1 MNRRS
6 SLLLFFVLCVL
17 SNPLMA
23 DADFTLQSVNPLKP
37 APLQEPLHLGVGVR
51 LQTLRSVA
59 ETNGVTFNVESASDI
74 LGNPTGGMSTGA
86 TYSGLLVMSA
96 LVDLQKA
103 MGWEGA
109 SIKTTWLWLYGNNLS
124 AQYLGNSLAASSIAG
139 VPAFRCYEMWFQQN
153 FLGNAFSLRAGL
165 LGLDTEFIISDT
177 ATFFVNAAFGIAPL
191 FAMNIPN
198 GGPQCPMATP
208 GVRLA
213 LQPLPWLTLRS
224 AISQANPFQQQANQ
238 YNFNWNFGPA
248 GGLLSLNELQAAW
261 NKAPSDRAL
270 PGTAKAGFWIE
281 SGAAAQ
287 ESSLDQFAFA
297 PPNASAYN
305 SGFYGIIDQELYRP
319 SDKISPGTV
328 ADSKASANRDR
339 NYVQTQGVSP
349 NASFVQGLSSF
360 FRVGFSPQADAP
372 VSLYSDAGLVYTGL
386 IPTRYKDRLGLAF
399 GYAKVG
405 PQQVQ
410 NASETGYRATFE
422 AVGEV
427 SYAFRFHS
435 VSIQPDLQYIIHPGG
450 TRQYANALVV
460 GVRVVVVF

>member
-1 MNRRS
+1 MNRRCP
-6 SLLLFFVLCVL
+6 LLLFFVLCVL
-17 SNPLMA
+17 SKPLMA
-23 DADFTLQSVNPLKP
+23 DDDFTFQRVNPLKP
-37 APLQEPLHLGVGVR
+37 APLQEPLGVGVR
-51 LQTLRSVA
+51 LQSLRSAA

-86 TYSGLLVMSA
+86 TYSGIFVMSA
-96 LVDLQKA
+96 LADLQKA

-124 AQYLGNSLAASSIAG
+124 SQYIGNSLAASSIAG
-139 VPAFRCYEMWFQQN
+139 VPAFRCYEMWFQQTL
-153 FLGNAFSLRAGL
+153 LGNAFSLRAGV

-213 LQPLPWLTLRS
+213 LEPLPWLTLLS
-224 AISQANPFQQQANQ
+224 AISQANPFQQQVNQ

-248 GGLLSLNELQAAW
+248 GGLLSINELQASW
-261 NKAPSDRAL
+261 NKSPSERGL
-270 PGTAKAGFWIE
+270 SGTAKAGFWIQ
-281 SGAAAQ
+281 SGSAAQ
-287 ESSLDQFAFA
+287 ESSLNQFAFA
-297 PPNASAYN
+297 PPTASSYN

-319 SDKISPGTV
+319 SDKISSSTIAG
-328 ADSKASANRDR
+328 SKASTNRDR
-339 NYVQTQGVSP
+339 NYIQTQGVSP
-349 NASFVQGLSSF
+349 NASFIQGLSSF

-372 VSLYSDAGLVYTGL
+372 VSIYSDAGLVYTGL
-386 IPTRYKDRLGLAF
+386 IPTRDKDRLGLSF

-405 PQQVQ
+405 SQQVQ
-410 NASETGYRATFE
+410 NASETGFRASFE
-422 AVGEV
+422 AVGEL

-435 VSIQPDLQYIIHPGG
+435 VSIQPDIQYIIHPGG
-450 TRQYANALVV
+450 THEYSNALVV
-460 GVRVVVVF
+460 GARVVVVF

>member
-1 MNRRS
+1 MNSRYP
-6 SLLLFFVLCVL
+6 LLLLLVLCLPVR
-17 SNPLMA
+17 PLMA
-23 DADFTLQSVNPLKP
+23 DDDFTLQSVNPLKP
-37 APLQEPLHLGVGVR
+37 APLQEPQGVGTR
-51 LQTLRSVA
+51 LQSLRSAA

-74 LGNPTGGMSTGA
+74 LGNPTGGMSRGG
-86 TYSGLLVMSA
+86 TYSGIFVTSA

-109 SIKTTWLWLYGNNLS
+109 SIKTSWLWLYGNDLS
-124 AQYLGNSLAASSIAG
+124 AQYLGNSLAASGIAG

-153 FLGNAFSLRAGL
+153 LLGNAFSLRAGL
-165 LGLDTEFIISDT
+165 LGLDSEFIISDT

-191 FAMNIPN
+191 FVLNIPN

-208 GVRLA
+208 GVRLT
-213 LQPLPWLTLRS
+213 LEPLSWLTFRS

-248 GGLLSLNELQAAW
+248 GGLLSLNEVQASW
-261 NKAPSDRAL
+261 NKSPSEREL
-270 PGTAKAGFWIE
+270 SGTAKAGFWIQ
-281 SGAAAQ
+281 SGTSAQ

-319 SDKISPGTV
+319 RDKVSSHTF
-328 ADSKASANRDR
+328 ADSNASKKPDR
-339 NYVQTQGVSP
+339 NYIQTQGVSP

-386 IPTRYKDRLGLAF
+386 IPTRDKDRLGLAF

-405 PQQVQ
+405 SQQVQ
-410 NASETGYRATFE
+410 NASETGFRATFE
-422 AVGEV
+422 AVGEL

-435 VSIQPDLQYIIHPGG
+435 VSIQPDIQYIIHPGG
-450 TRQYANALVV
+450 THEYSNALVV
-460 GVRVVVVF
+460 GARVVVVF